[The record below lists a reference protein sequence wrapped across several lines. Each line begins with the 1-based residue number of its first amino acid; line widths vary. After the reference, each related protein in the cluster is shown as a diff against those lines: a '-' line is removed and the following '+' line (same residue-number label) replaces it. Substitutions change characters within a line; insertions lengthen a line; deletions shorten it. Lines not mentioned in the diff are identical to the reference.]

1 MGNELTQKQIDDFYA
16 YLDTLGLKFPVAAIS
31 KATGYSK
38 GNVSEYLNR
47 NLTPSQ
53 NFLNKFYEAF
63 PKSYK
68 KVPRE
73 TENAPESDF
82 KPQQGHDSAMD
93 TIRNLAEGNRKIAD
107 ANASLAKSNE
117 ELTLMVKQSV
127 NVQSE
132 NLEVFG
138 ATLATLRE
146 FVLDLCMKSKTHRSR
161 DEARAAFRIR
171 LGEFLKNSKGVDIRS
186 DLSK

>member
-53 NFLNKFYEAF
+53 NFLNKFYESF

-107 ANASLAKSNE
+107 ANASLARSNE

-127 NVQSE
+127 NVRSGNHEAFQSKFLAA
-132 NLEVFG
+132 LEF
-138 ATLATLRE
+138 LAEVAAGKRY
-146 FVLDLCMKSKTHRSR
+146 KSV
-161 DEARAAFRIR
+161 DEASAA
-171 LGEFLKNSKGVDIRS
+171 
-186 DLSK
+186 LSKIVFDGPAQKKGRGIRRD